1 VRDAKGVLAL
11 AAIGTQCQQQ
21 VRPYCPPSG
30 PRLAPF
36 AQGYMATQPQLWLF
50 GECLGFAEV
59 ANTPVT
65 AANATHM
72 LQISER
78 VVQWRLV
85 PVVIEPLLRS
95 ALLAQSNDQALAY
108 VER

>member
-1 VRDAKGVLAL
+1 
-11 AAIGTQCQQQ
+11 
-21 VRPYCPPSG
+21 
-30 PRLAPF
+30 
-36 AQGYMATQPQLWLF
+36 MATQPRLWLV
-50 GECLGFAEV
+50 GECLDFAEV

-78 VVQWRLV
+78 VVQWRPV

-108 VER
+108 VERYMAAYPPEWPAWAKLNEKK